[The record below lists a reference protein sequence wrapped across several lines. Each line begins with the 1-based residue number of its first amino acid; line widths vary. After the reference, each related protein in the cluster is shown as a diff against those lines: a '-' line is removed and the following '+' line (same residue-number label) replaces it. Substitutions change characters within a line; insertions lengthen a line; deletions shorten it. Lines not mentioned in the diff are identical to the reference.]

1 MSVLKTNALINW
13 LFGNQMDFC
22 ESLIDNIVYNKQFQE
37 LPKVAVTRTEAEMLL
52 KCSDTYQVISD
63 I

>member
-1 MSVLKTNALINW
+1 
-13 LFGNQMDFC
+13 MDFC